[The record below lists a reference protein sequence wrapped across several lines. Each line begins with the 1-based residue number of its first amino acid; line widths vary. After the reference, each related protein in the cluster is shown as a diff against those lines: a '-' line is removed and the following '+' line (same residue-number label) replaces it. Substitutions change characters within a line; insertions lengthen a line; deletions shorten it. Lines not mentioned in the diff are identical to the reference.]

1 MVKTEKSEQNLI
13 IKNMNIVITSASS
26 ELARNVAGALAQEH
40 TLRLTE
46 LSPIET
52 IEGTFVQ
59 SELGHDESTN
69 ELVRGMDTIIHI
81 AETPP
86 NLLAEADQQENYAI
100 DYQTRCTYNLL
111 MAAAAEG
118 VEHFVYASTLRL
130 FDQHGEDWTVTESWR
145 PRPSVDSFVLS
156 KHLGEFTCREFGRE
170 GKINVTCLRLGNLII
185 ADAAATAEYDSMWLE
200 MNDAVTAFRCSLE
213 SSSSW
218 RIFHIQSEFPGSRF
232 SIGKAKGHLKFDPQF
247 VPEK

>member
-1 MVKTEKSEQNLI
+1 
-13 IKNMNIVITSASS
+13 MNILITSAGS
-26 ELARNVAGALAQEH
+26 ELARSVAGAFAAEH

-46 LSPIET
+46 LYSVDT
-52 IEGTFVQ
+52 VEGTFVQ

-69 ELVRGMDTIIHI
+69 ELVRGIDTIIHI

-86 NLLAEADQQENYAI
+86 NLLAEADQPDNYAI

-111 MAAAAEG
+111 MAAAEEG
-118 VEHFVYASTLRL
+118 VKHAIYASTLRL
-130 FDQHGEDWTVTESWR
+130 FEQHGEDWTVTESWR
-145 PRPSVDSFVLS
+145 PRPAVDSFVLS

-170 GKINVTCLRLGNLII
+170 GKLNVTCLRLGNLVT
-185 ADAAATAEYDSMWLE
+185 ADAAAPAEPDSMWLE
-200 MNDAVTAFRCSLE
+200 MKDAVTAFQGALE
-213 SSSSW
+213 SSSPW

-247 VPEK
+247 VP

>member
-1 MVKTEKSEQNLI
+1 
-13 IKNMNIVITSASS
+13 MNILITSAGS
-26 ELARNVAGALAQEH
+26 ELARNVAGTLAEEH

-46 LSPIET
+46 LYPVDT
-52 IEGTFVQ
+52 VEGTFVQ

-81 AETPP
+81 AEMPP
-86 NLLAEADQQENYAI
+86 DLLGSEADEPDNYAI

-111 MAAAAEG
+111 MAASEEG
-118 VEHFVYASTLRL
+118 VKHAIYASTLRL
-130 FDQHGEDWTVTESWR
+130 FEQHGEDWTVTESWR

-170 GKINVTCLRLGNLII
+170 GKLNVTCLRLGNLIT
-185 ADAAATAEYDSMWLE
+185 ADAAATAEPDAMWLE
-200 MNDAVTAFRCSLE
+200 MSDAVAAFQGALE
-213 SSSSW
+213 SPSPW
-218 RIFHIQSEFPGSRF
+218 RVFHIQSEFPGSRF

-247 VPEK
+247 VPSSQ

>member
-1 MVKTEKSEQNLI
+1 
-13 IKNMNIVITSASS
+13 MNILITSAGS
-26 ELARNVAGALAQEH
+26 ELARNLASALAQEH

-46 LSPIET
+46 LYPVEDV
-52 IEGTFVQ
+52 EGTFVH
-59 SELGHDESTN
+59 SELGHDESTD
-69 ELVRGMDTIIHI
+69 ELVRDMDTIIHI
-81 AETPP
+81 AETPV
-86 NLLAEADQQENYAI
+86 NLLAEAEQPENYAI

-118 VEHFVYASTLRL
+118 VKHFIYASTLRL
-130 FDQHGEDWTVTESWR
+130 FEQHGEDWTVTESWR

-170 GKINVTCLRLGNLII
+170 GKINVTCLRLGNLVT
-185 ADAAATAEYDSMWLE
+185 ADAAEIANHAPHLKSMWLE
-200 MNDAVTAFRCSLE
+200 MNDAVAAFQCALE
-213 SSSSW
+213 SSASW

-247 VPEK
+247 VPAQAKGA

>member
-1 MVKTEKSEQNLI
+1 
-13 IKNMNIVITSASS
+13 MNILITSAGS
-26 ELARNVAGALAQEH
+26 ELARNLADALAQEH

-46 LSPIET
+46 LYPVEDVESA
-52 IEGTFVQ
+52 FVQ

-81 AETPP
+81 AETPSH
-86 NLLAEADQQENYAI
+86 LLAEAEQPENYAI

-111 MAAAAEG
+111 MAAVAEG
-118 VEHFVYASTLRL
+118 VKHFVYASTLRL
-130 FDQHGEDWTVTESWR
+130 FEQHGEDWTVTESWR

-170 GKINVTCLRLGNLII
+170 GKIDVTCLRLGTLITS
-185 ADAAATAEYDSMWLE
+185 DAAETADYDSMWLE
-200 MNDAVTAFRCSLE
+200 MNDAVAAFRCALE
-213 SSSSW
+213 SSAPW

-232 SIGKAKGHLKFDPQF
+232 SIGKAKGHLKFEPKF
-247 VPEK
+247 VPAQAEEA

>member
-1 MVKTEKSEQNLI
+1 
-13 IKNMNIVITSASS
+13 MNILITSAGS
-26 ELARNVAGALAQEH
+26 ELARNLASALAQEH

-46 LSPIET
+46 LYPVEDV
-52 IEGTFVQ
+52 EGAFVH

-86 NLLAEADQQENYAI
+86 NLLAEAEQPENYAI

-111 MAAAAEG
+111 IAAVAEG
-118 VEHFVYASTLRL
+118 VKHVIYASTLRL
-130 FDQHGEDWTVTESWR
+130 FEQHGEDWTVTESWR

-170 GKINVTCLRLGNLII
+170 GKIDVTCLRLGNLIT
-185 ADAAATAEYDSMWLE
+185 ADAAATADYAPHVKSMWLE
-200 MNDAVTAFRCSLE
+200 MSDAVAAFRCALE
-213 SSSSW
+213 ASSSW

-247 VPEK
+247 VPAQAEEA